1 MGGGLLQLVAYGA
14 QDAYITG
21 NPQITF
27 WKGLYKRHTNF
38 AMEPFRVNFSGQAQ
52 WGTKQTAII
61 GRHADLLY
69 STYLQ
74 VELPLTSQ
82 TSGTNG
88 PIESTAQYAWNNEQ
102 NSLGFNLISRIEL
115 DIGGQIIDR
124 LYGEWL
130 YLWSSLS
137 KPIDQRSKLQ
147 NLLSQ
152 PCKNEGPSNLTYG
165 RGCAPDGRQLKSN
178 ILYIPLEFFFTKNP
192 GAALPLIALQ
202 YHEVKIN
209 IYWNDVE
216 FIAGNFTNKTE
227 ILRIPGTGNSDGASS
242 FVTCPPIS
250 QLPPALNASIYID
263 YIYLD
268 TEERRRMAQASHEY
282 LIEQVQFNED
292 KGIVGTNNR
301 IDLTFNHPVKELVWV
316 VQPSFYRDC
325 RLMAGVS
332 QYKLLNNNTVFTRDT
347 NAGALNT
354 TNYVAGTQAIYRI
367 SYPAGATSY
376 TVTLL
381 SAGAGYVNPGT
392 PSVLTFSGNLFG
404 GTAANNLVLNVTNG
418 DGSAF
423 TIVSGTPPTSNVYL
437 SRARLT
443 PFTYDLDPVYEQ
455 WIQING
461 QDRLDRRFGDYYSR
475 VQTYQH
481 HTGFSPGLGVYS
493 YSFALKPEENQPSG
507 TCNFSRIDT
516 ATIVMNM
523 SGLGVSTTDIT
534 GGTIENP
541 DFSKN
546 PDFENWDV
554 RVYAVNYNVLRV
566 MSGMAGLAYSN

>member
-69 STYLQ
+69 STYLE
-74 VELPLTSQ
+74 VVLPQ
-82 TSGTNG
+82 D
-88 PIESTAQYAWNNEQ
+88 TAGSSPVDYYWNNERGA
-102 NSLGFNLISRIEL
+102 LGFNLIRWIEL

-130 YLWSSLS
+130 FLWSTLS
-137 KPIDQRSKLQ
+137 KPIDQRIKLTG
-147 NLLSQ
+147 LLSE
-152 PCKNEGPSNLTYG
+152 PCLNEGATRLINEP
-165 RGCAPDGRQLKSN
+165 GCGTTGRQRKPN

-209 IYWNDVE
+209 IYWNE
-216 FIAGNFTNKTE
+216 PELIAGNFTNSAA
-227 ILRIPGTGNSDGASS
+227 N
-242 FVTCPPIS
+242 IS
-250 QLPPALNASIYID
+250 VGGEVVSAPSISLLPSALQAAIYID

-282 LIEQVQFNED
+282 LIEQVQFNEE
-292 KGIVGTNNR
+292 KGIVGANNR

-316 VQPSFYRDC
+316 VQPSYYRDC
-325 RLMAGVS
+325 RLMAAQIALTTGT
-332 QYKLLNNNTVFTRDT
+332 QRVFTNLLADT
-347 NAGALNT
+347 TANGGIGARFT
-354 TNYVAGTQAIYRI
+354 I
-367 SYPAGATSY
+367 SYSQGNSVY
-376 TVTLL
+376 TVTMTDSGTSGYTL
-381 SAGAGYVNPGT
+381 GAPA
-392 PSVLTFSGNLFG
+392 SVLTFNGANIG
-404 GTAANNLVLNVTNG
+404 GATPANNLVITVTSV
-418 DGSAF
+418 SAGIITGFSF
-423 TIVSGTPPTSNVYL
+423 TGTPAGPTPINNT
-437 SRARLT
+437 RLT
-443 PFTYDLDPVYEQ
+443 PFTFDADPVYEQ

-461 QDRLDRRFGDYYSR
+461 QDRLDKRYGNYYSR
-475 VQTYQH
+475 VQAYQH
-481 HTGFSPGLGVYS
+481 HSGVSPGGGVYS

-516 ATIVMNM
+516 GTIVMNF
-523 SGLGVSTTDIT
+523 GDNAINKTTD
-534 GGTIENP
+534 
-541 DFSKN
+541 DL
-546 PDFENWDV
+546 NWDV
-554 RVYAVNYNVLRV
+554 RVYAVNYNILRV

>member
-27 WKGLYKRHTNF
+27 WKGLFKRHTNF

-74 VELPLTSQ
+74 VELPKL
-82 TSGTNG
+82 GKNNL
-88 PIESTAQYAWNNEQ
+88 PYYWNADEGGF
-102 NSLGFNLISRIEL
+102 GFNLIKWVEL

-130 YLWSSLS
+130 HLWS
-137 KPIDQRSKLQ
+137 
-147 NLLSQ
+147 LLSSDSN
-152 PCKNEGPSNLTYG
+152 KISNLAFLVNGPAVTPVGDRVLRGNGPVTMRYG
-165 RGCAPDGRQLKSN
+165 SGCAADGRQLKSN
-178 ILYIPLEFFFTKNP
+178 ILYIPLGFFFTKSP

-209 IYWNDVE
+209 IYWNE
-216 FIAGNFTNKTE
+216 PELIAGNFNNTSVFT
-227 ILRIPGTGNSDGASS
+227 GTGNTTELPGISS
-242 FVTCPPIS
+242 IPSPT
-250 QLPPALNASIYID
+250 NAAIYVD

-282 LIEQVQFNED
+282 LIEQVQFNEE
-292 KGIVGTNNR
+292 KSIVGANNR

-316 VQPSFYRDC
+316 CQPSFYRDC
-325 RLMAGVS
+325 RLA
-332 QYKLLNNNTVFTRDT
+332 
-347 NAGALNT
+347 
-354 TNYVAGTQAIYRI
+354 
-367 SYPAGATSY
+367 
-376 TVTLL
+376 
-381 SAGAGYVNPGT
+381 AGAGYNPDNT
-392 PSVLTFSGNLFG
+392 RTASGG
-404 GTAANNLVLNVTNG
+404 PTVAAA
-418 DGSAF
+418 S
-423 TIVSGTPPTSNVYL
+423 
-437 SRARLT
+437 RLT
-443 PFTYDLDPVYEQ
+443 PFTYDIDPVYEQ

-461 QDRLDRRFGDYYSR
+461 QDRLDKRYGDYYSK
-475 VQTYQH
+475 VQMYQH
-481 HTGFSPGLGVYS
+481 HTGLNPGSYLNTNYESGVYS
-493 YSFALKPEENQPSG
+493 YSFALKPEEHQPSG

-523 SGLGVSTTDIT
+523 AGVGTSAGGAFT
-534 GGTIENP
+534 GGTVGAP
-541 DFSKN
+541 DFNKT
-546 PDFENWDV
+546 PDLNNWDV
-554 RVYAVNYNVLRV
+554 RVYAVNYNILRV